1 MNWTYKGTCWK
12 FGHDLHIDGEIMP
25 LRFVRER
32 ETRPE
37 VLAQHVMEGIDPE
50 FPKKVKPGDIL
61 VAGRRFAQGNPH
73 AQGFRGIKALGL
85 GLVTDW
91 LPRGAY
97 RNCVLAGVP
106 AIPNCPSILDYVN
119 QGDILEVNFETGL
132 IRNLNTGKQVT
143 GKPMPPFLLEM
154 IAAGGSTL
162 YLQQQLRAKGIL

>member
-1 MNWTYKGTCWK
+1 MDWTYKGKCWK

-61 VAGRRFAQGNPH
+61 VAGKRFAQGNPH
-73 AQGFRGIKALGL
+73 AQGLRGIKALGL
-85 GLVTDW
+85 GLIAEW
-91 LPRGAY
+91 IPRGAY

-106 AIPNCPSILDYVN
+106 TIPKCPNILDYVN
-119 QGDILEVNFETGL
+119 QGDLLEVNFKTGL
-132 IRNLNTGKQVT
+132 IKNLTTGKDLT
-143 GKPMPPFLLEM
+143 GTPMPAFLLE
-154 IAAGGSTL
+154 IVGAGGSTPH
-162 YLQQQLRAKGIL
+162 LQQQLKSQGKV